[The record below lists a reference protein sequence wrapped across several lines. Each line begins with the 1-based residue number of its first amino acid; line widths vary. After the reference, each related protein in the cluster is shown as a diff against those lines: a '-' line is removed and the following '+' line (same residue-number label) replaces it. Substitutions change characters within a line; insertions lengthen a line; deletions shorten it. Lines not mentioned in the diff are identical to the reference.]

1 LIVKRSAIVLLSALL
16 FSGVAS
22 AASAQTKIGV
32 VSIQKLARES
42 PQGKAANEALTA
54 EFLPKRK
61 EIETQDTALRARA
74 DKLNKDSATM
84 TQIQKTAAEKELQ
97 DAYRDL
103 QLKQSQ
109 FTEALNEAQ
118 QDAQEKIGRVL
129 DDEVK
134 AFARAQG
141 YDLILP
147 DALYANPTLD
157 VTESI
162 LQAMSR
168 KAAAPAAA
176 APAAAPAGNK
186 PPAQPAK

>member
-1 LIVKRSAIVLLSALL
+1 
-16 FSGVAS
+16 
-22 AASAQTKIGV
+22 V

-42 PQGKAANEALTA
+42 PQGKAANEALSA

-61 EIETQDTALRARA
+61 EIETQATALQAREA
-74 DKLNKDSATM
+74 KLNKDAATM
-84 TQIQKTAAEKELQ
+84 TQIQKSAAEKELQ
-97 DAYRDL
+97 DGYRDL

-109 FTEALNEAQ
+109 FEEAVNEAR
-118 QDAQEKIGRVL
+118 QDAQDKIGRLL

-147 DALYANPTLD
+147 EALYANPTLD
-157 VTESI
+157 VTEPI
-162 LQAMSR
+162 LLAMSR

-176 APAAAPAGNK
+176 APAAPAGNK